1 MERNCGKERFLAR
14 ITQIDTAF
22 FSLCVSKIILRSS
35 CKRFWWLAEGKG
47 WRMGKYVKRVNCIEM
62 DGKYIFGGK
71 HAVGHI
77 EVEIQCCTHDTY
89 RIL

>member
-1 MERNCGKERFLAR
+1 
-14 ITQIDTAF
+14 
-22 FSLCVSKIILRSS
+22 
-35 CKRFWWLAEGKG
+35 
-47 WRMGKYVKRVNCIEM
+47 MGKYVKRVNCIEM